1 MEDTHLMETFVSAAW
16 LTDVGSVR
24 KNNEDALMVADL
36 SKAEVKS
43 ASGEVNQRQVGSEG
57 WLLAV
62 ADGMGGAQAGEVAS
76 LVATEHLVRTLI
88 TGTEEIPVVRQL
100 RNGLVSVNREIRR
113 IGQEQPECKGMGAT
127 ITAAIIHEGYA
138 IIGQV
143 GDSRGYLIRAGQI
156 QQITKDQ
163 SMVQAL
169 VDAGVLTPEEAAH
182 SPQRNVILE
191 ALGAKD
197 ELEPDLSRVKLAS
210 GDYLLLC
217 SDGLSNKVGNVEMC
231 DIALKSKSLGAAC
244 AQLVSL
250 ANRHGGEDNI
260 TVILARFDGAG
271 LPAPETSAGRRI
283 LVEHLQAPAGR
294 MSQ

>member
-1 MEDTHLMETFVSAAW
+1 METFMSAAW
-16 LTDVGSVR
+16 LTDVGRVR
-24 KNNEDALMVADL
+24 KGNEDALIVADL
-36 SKAEVKS
+36 SKAEVIS
-43 ASGEVNQRQVGSEG
+43 ASGEVNPRRVGSEG

-88 TGTEEIPVVRQL
+88 AAMGEIPVASQL
-100 RNGLVSVNREIRR
+100 RDGLVSANQEIRR
-113 IGQEQPECKGMGAT
+113 IARERPECQGMGAT
-127 ITAAIIHEGYA
+127 ITAAIIHEGHA

-169 VDAGVLTPEEAAH
+169 VDAGVLTPEQAAH
-182 SPQRNVILE
+182 SPQRNVILK
-191 ALGAKD
+191 ALGAND
-197 ELEPDLSRVKLAS
+197 ELEPDLSRVKLAR

-217 SDGLSNKVGNVEMC
+217 SDGLSNKVGNVEMY
-231 DIALKSKSLGAAC
+231 DIALKSESLGAAC
-244 AQLVSL
+244 AQLVTL
-250 ANRHGGEDNI
+250 ANERGGEDNI

-271 LPAPETSAGRRI
+271 LPAPETSDGRRI
-283 LVEHLQAPAGR
+283 LVEHL
-294 MSQ
+294 